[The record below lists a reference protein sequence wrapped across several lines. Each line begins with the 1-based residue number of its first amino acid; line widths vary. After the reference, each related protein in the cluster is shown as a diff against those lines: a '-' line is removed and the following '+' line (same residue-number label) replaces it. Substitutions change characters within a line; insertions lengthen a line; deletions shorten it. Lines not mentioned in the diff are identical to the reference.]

1 MERQENSETERWR
14 VNNGVAVVGTRK
26 MGGLSIRGCYTK
38 NNIRRDKD
46 KLENGEGGAAYK
58 TPQRRTR
65 RHDHVK
71 ASVETKRTISL
82 NM

>member
-1 MERQENSETERWR
+1 METERWR
-14 VNNGVAVVGTRK
+14 VNNGVAVVGTRI

-38 NNIRRDKD
+38 NNIRRDKE

-65 RHDHVK
+65 RHNKLSPEDM
-71 ASVETKRTISL
+71 TRTTH
-82 NM
+82 